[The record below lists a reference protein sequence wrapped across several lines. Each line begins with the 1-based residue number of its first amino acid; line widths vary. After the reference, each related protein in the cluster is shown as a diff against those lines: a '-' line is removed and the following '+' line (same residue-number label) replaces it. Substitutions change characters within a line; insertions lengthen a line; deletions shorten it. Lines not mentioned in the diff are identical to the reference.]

1 MLWGFRGVSHLPGPQ
16 EVCRGASNNKAPWLS
31 AELPADVSL
40 GHSGITEVECRTQ
53 LRGQERLSA
62 GGGS

>member
-1 MLWGFRGVSHLPGPQ
+1 MV
-16 EVCRGASNNKAPWLS
+16 S

-53 LRGQERLSA
+53 LGVRKGFLQEVALEPCLES
-62 GGGS
+62 